1 VIGLVMVIVRVLVDV
16 VVVHLRRLDVTRRIA
31 AAVITASAVITSAII
46 TSATP
51 EASAGSP
58 GRGSDRWRRHRG
70 RQQHGDHR
78 WRYECGFAEHIE
90 KRAAIL
96 IEALVRCQLTHA
108 ASVNYR
114 FTARYIPTG

>member
-31 AAVITASAVITSAII
+31 AAVITASAVITSA
-46 TSATP
+46 TP
-51 EASAGSP
+51 EACAGAP

-96 IEALVRCQLTHA
+96 IEALVRSQLTHA